1 MHDLCRK
8 SCDSGAPHEPRRID
22 PTGCSQAARRD
33 DEIIED
39 GTQREG
45 DHDVRDHLL
54 YGSSRAF
61 DHGVILHELSM
72 LASHGDR
79 PMPSLEIANIL
90 VHVISFAGNTPIDIL
105 RGNAKTLPGY
115 WVSALC

>member
-1 MHDLCRK
+1 
-8 SCDSGAPHEPRRID
+8 
-22 PTGCSQAARRD
+22 
-33 DEIIED
+33 
-39 GTQREG
+39 
-45 DHDVRDHLL
+45 
-54 YGSSRAF
+54 
-61 DHGVILHELSM
+61 M